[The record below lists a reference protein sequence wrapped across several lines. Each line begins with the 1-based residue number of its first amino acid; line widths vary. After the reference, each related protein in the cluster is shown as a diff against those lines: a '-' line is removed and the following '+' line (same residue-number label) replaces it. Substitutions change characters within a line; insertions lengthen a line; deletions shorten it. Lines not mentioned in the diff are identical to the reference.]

1 MNITDVF
8 FNNGQWNLSAISIM
22 SNSILVTALVLITG
36 WYAREVAKQT
46 EFMKKDRLIKEMDK
60 LVKKLYSKI
69 KDDNI
74 FRKENPYNGI
84 GSPEVQHRYEIDE
97 KERYRFWDEIKQNK
111 YLGPDYLRSTI
122 DNYLENRGYGGGHE
136 GYKAYKT
143 AETGLYRATEKRY
156 LELQYELEEKTWI
169 IKKWYSKVKT
179 KLSRV
184 REKS

>member
-1 MNITDVF
+1 MNIIDVF
-8 FNNGQWNLSAISIM
+8 FNNGQWNLSAISTM

-46 EFMKKDRLIKEMDK
+46 GFMKKDRLIKEMDK
-60 LVKKLYSKI
+60 LVKKLHSKI

-111 YLGPDYLRSTI
+111 YLGPDYLRSAI
-122 DNYLENRGYGGGHE
+122 DNYLENRWYGGGHE

-143 AETGLYRATEKRY
+143 AETELYRATEKRY

-179 KLSRV
+179 KLSRF